1 MVNEVIFVKRVAIE
15 LCRGIDRSI
24 ALYFKDVAP
33 LTDNEVRQFGNHIGT
48 WRTEKAAFL
57 GSRLWEHCIGLFISW
72 VDNLI
77 DNIQNY
83 ENNDSWKSP
92 RESGLEVKITL
103 LFSSKLR
110 RCCNIHLNI
119 LAKSTNFYIVNIHN
133 IRMILI
139 VLVLFTYFKNYFDF

>member
-1 MVNEVIFVKRVAIE
+1 MVGLNTAISSPF
-15 LCRGIDRSI
+15 IS
-24 ALYFKDVAP
+24 
-33 LTDNEVRQFGNHIGT
+33 
-48 WRTEKAAFL
+48 
-57 GSRLWEHCIGLFISW
+57 IGLFVNW

-83 ENNDSWKSP
+83 ENNDNWKNP

-119 LAKSTNFYIVNIHN
+119 LTKSTNFYIVNIHN

-139 VLVLFTYFKNYFDF
+139 VLVLFTYFKNYFVLQYLEEKKTEQ